1 MGVGWERK
9 AQPRPS
15 RSSGSDYRL
24 RRSNSGPWG
33 DSQVEDDRCLGGVLL
48 EPGMNE

>member
-24 RRSNSGPWG
+24 RRRSNAGPWG
-33 DSQVEDDRCLGGVLL
+33 DSQVEDD
-48 EPGMNE
+48 